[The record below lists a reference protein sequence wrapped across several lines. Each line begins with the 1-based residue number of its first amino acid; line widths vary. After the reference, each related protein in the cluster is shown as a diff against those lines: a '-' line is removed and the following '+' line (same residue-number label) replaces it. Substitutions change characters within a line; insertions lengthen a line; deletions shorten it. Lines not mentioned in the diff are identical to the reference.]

1 MSFTSELNNTVKNLK
16 RIRTA
21 VLARGGDIS
30 VTAGLDAV
38 PDAVYNIP
46 VDASLGFV
54 TDSSIAYQKE
64 TPQNAQPYAKLQR
77 LGGMSY
83 KSENVIPFPY
93 FNMEETTINGVTF
106 SPQPNGTV
114 IVNGSNTYEFATSFR
129 LITTVSADRPK
140 IPKGTYTVTG
150 CPKGGSSNTY
160 WIQPAA
166 PNGTES
172 YRDYGDGKTF
182 TTSSFGSTQRL
193 GCNIVIAPG
202 FTCKNLVFKPMIV
215 PGDVITNT
223 FLPFGITNV
232 KSTSVES
239 VGINKIVDLSYRLPD
254 TIGGLTFNVSEDRTI
269 TVDGTSEYTQTWSV
283 NEDYITLTPGKTYTL
298 SGCPSGGSDTTY
310 RLRILAA
317 DLAINAVLV
326 ATDYGNGVTFVAE
339 GTRYYVQM
347 YFSDGAVC
355 DNIVFKPMLNEGNS
369 ALPYKKGFKSSIN
382 IPSSLLNRHGYG
394 MGLSAEYNNHITW
407 GSNSA
412 TFVEMIGEYAA
423 TGTEAFEL
431 RGANASGVNVFSV
444 SGLFDYKHVSD
455 SPSLS
460 DKYTYGGTIGGI
472 AAMQAR
478 EDAAGT
484 YCLYFTDTVAPTL
497 YVTSAATTVEEFQ
510 AEFAGTRILYALQES
525 REEDI
530 TGRVPSDTF
539 IKVQAGG
546 TVTAENVNE
555 AAVPWTINFVTKV
568 GN

>member
-1 MSFTSELNNTVKNLK
+1 MSFTSELNNTVKYLK

-30 VTAGLDAV
+30 VTAGLDVV
-38 PDAVYNIP
+38 PDAVYDIP
-46 VDASLGFV
+46 ADASLGFV
-54 TDSSIAYQKE
+54 NDSSIAYQKE

-83 KSENVIPFPY
+83 KSESVLPFPY

-106 SPQPNGTV
+106 SPQPDGTV
-114 IVNGSNTYEFATSFR
+114 TVNGRNTNEFATAFP

-166 PNGTES
+166 PNITES

-202 FTCKNLVFKPMIV
+202 FTCKNLVFKPMII
-215 PGDVITNT
+215 PGDVITNS
-223 FLPFGITNV
+223 FLPFGLVNV
-232 KSTSVES
+232 KPIGIASEGTNKINLPES
-239 VGINKIVDLSYRLPD
+239 VILSPEYGR
-254 TIGGLTFNVSEDRTI
+254 GLNY
-269 TVDGTSEYTQTWSV
+269 EYY
-283 NEDYITLTPGKTYTL
+283 NYITWE
-298 SGCPSGGSDTTY
+298 S
-310 RLRILAA
+310 
-317 DLAINAVLV
+317 V
-326 ATDYGNGVTFVAE
+326 
-339 GTRYYVQM
+339 
-347 YFSDGAVC
+347 
-355 DNIVFKPMLNEGNS
+355 S
-369 ALPYKKGFKSSIN
+369 AK
-382 IPSSLLNRHGYG
+382 
-394 MGLSAEYNNHITW
+394 
-407 GSNSA
+407 
-412 TFVEMIGEYAA
+412 FVEMVGEYAA

-444 SGLFDYKHVSD
+444 PGLFRYKQVSD

-460 DKYTYGGTIGGI
+460 NKYTYGGTVGGI

-484 YCLYFTDTVAPTL
+484 YLLYYVDAQDAPTL
-497 YVTSAATTVEEFQ
+497 YVTSSATTVEEFL
-510 AEFAGTRILYALQES
+510 AEFTGTKILYALSSIVEK
-525 REEDI
+525 DI
-530 TGRVPSDTF
+530 TADVPSDSF
-539 IKVQAGG
+539 IAVQGGG
-546 TVTAENVNE
+546 TVTAENINN
-555 AAVPWTINFVTKV
+555 AAVPWTISFVTKV